1 MRRVILAAVVCC
13 CFLVFASDAAA
24 QCGER
29 RGPVRQFVANAREAK
44 PVRTA
49 IFGPRVQ
56 AQPCSPAPAVQSG
69 PVIYTIGG
77 VRTGNCP
84 GGVCPIP
91 QAVPGQA
98 LPVAV
103 PGK

>member
-1 MRRVILAAVVCC
+1 MRRVILAAVVCG
-13 CFLVFASDAAA
+13 CFLVYAGDAAA

-29 RGPVRQFVANAREAK
+29 RGPVRQFVANVREAK
-44 PVRTA
+44 PVRAA
-49 IFGPRVQ
+49 IFGRQVQ
-56 AQPCSPAPAVQSG
+56 SQPCSPAPAVQSG
-69 PVIYTIGG
+69 PVIYT
-77 VRTGNCP
+77 VRTGSCAN
-84 GGVCPIP
+84 GVCPIP